1 MTAHAVGGGSSRRAL
16 AMHKNTTSLLSAP
29 PWSELPAVRRAP
41 NNRAPSRCYTQFLSF
56 GCPRVASAHNA
67 WVCVMAGPPSAAWP
81 WPVSA
86 ARPILTEGMIGSGKT
101 TTAKRVEDPVE
112 HSSPGSRRVGTRP
125 PKPYARVRI
134 LPRVR
139 NIGEPRWRRSRR
151 AMTGAIARL
160 ASGPAAITTIG
171 AITEQ
176 TCTGPPSATT
186 SSRPERR
193 RTRSPS
199 GSKSSSCST
208 TATAISEPIPP
219 RSRDPGLPHR
229 TSGSVT
235 RPGR

>member
-1 MTAHAVGGGSSRRAL
+1 
-16 AMHKNTTSLLSAP
+16 
-29 PWSELPAVRRAP
+29 
-41 NNRAPSRCYTQFLSF
+41 
-56 GCPRVASAHNA
+56 
-67 WVCVMAGPPSAAWP
+67 MAGPPSAAWP

-151 AMTGAIARL
+151 AMTRAIARL

-176 TCTGPPSATT
+176 TCAGPPSATT

-235 RPGR
+235 RPGVEPGPAQGTEFSRFAAACQLTASCTGPRPRPGSRHRTEPVLYR